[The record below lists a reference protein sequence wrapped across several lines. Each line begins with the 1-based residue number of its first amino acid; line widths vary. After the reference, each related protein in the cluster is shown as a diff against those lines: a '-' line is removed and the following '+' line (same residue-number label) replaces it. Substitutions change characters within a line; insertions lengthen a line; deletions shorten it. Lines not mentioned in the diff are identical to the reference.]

1 MDEVK
6 IQSNIMRSLLRKIAG
21 RIISKKVGKN
31 IVVEFPEGVDICT
44 SGEKGERLKATFKAE
59 VYISKADLFE
69 IIFKE
74 E

>member
-6 IQSNIMRSLLRKIAG
+6 IKSNIMRSLLRKIAG
-21 RIISKKVGKN
+21 RVISKKVGKN

-44 SGEKGERLKATFKAE
+44 SGEKGEHLKATFKVE
-59 VYISKADLFE
+59 VCINKADLYE
-69 IIFKE
+69 LIFKE